1 MSWPKRILAAVFAV
15 TVVGIVVLSLR
26 PKPPPPLK
34 VDVTA
39 VKRGPITR
47 TVTAAGKLL
56 ASTEV
61 KVSSNLSGDILEL
74 TVREGDAVRRGQLL
88 ARIDSQ
94 RYAAQVRQQEA
105 ARASASADLD
115 LERVQLAKIEAEQ
128 KRIERL
134 VASASASTAELERA
148 TADTQSERAKVQA
161 VAQRLA
167 QTDAALSEARHWLE
181 LCTINA
187 PIDGIVTSRQKQV
200 GERVRGSDFSE
211 DVIVIVATLSNME
224 AKVEVGEHEV
234 VYLHVG
240 DKADIEIDAFPD
252 KKWPAQVIE
261 IARNA
266 TIKNPGTEAEVI
278 NFPVRLALTT
288 PVTGALPGMS
298 AQASISTETH
308 DNALMVPVQAVTARL
323 KTELTKEKGPVV
335 ADATPPTTSATD
347 AQPGPKRDRKMQKV
361 VFVTEGGV
369 AKARQVEVG
378 LANDTDIELTSG
390 VNEGDL
396 VVTGPYKVL
405 ARDLTDGRTVEVTEP
420 PKKPTPAPA
429 PAAAGTL
436 AGEAR

>member
-1 MSWPKRILAAVFAV
+1 MSWPKRILAAVFAAA
-15 TVVGIVVLSLR
+15 VVGIVVLSLR

-61 KVSSNLSGDILEL
+61 KVSSNLSGDLLEL
-74 TVREGDAVRRGQLL
+74 TVHEGDAVKRGQLL

-105 ARASASADLD
+105 ARASAAADLE

-134 VASASASTAELERA
+134 VASASASPAELERA

-323 KTELTKEKGPVV
+323 KSELTKEKGAVV
-335 ADATPPTTSATD
+335 ADATPPAESVTD
-347 AQPGPKRDRKMQKV
+347 AQPGPKRDRKMQKL
-361 VFVTEGGV
+361 VFVIERGV

-405 ARDLTDGRTVEVTEP
+405 ARELTDERAVEVTEP
-420 PKKPTPAPA
+420 PKKPAAPA
-429 PAAAGTL
+429 PATAGTL

>member
-1 MSWPKRILAAVFAV
+1 MSWPKRIIAAVFAAAVV
-15 TVVGIVVLSLR
+15 TVVFLSLR

-74 TVREGDAVRRGQLL
+74 TVREGDAVKRGQLL

-105 ARASASADLD
+105 ARASAAADLD
-115 LERVQLAKIEAEQ
+115 LERVQLSKIEAEQ

-240 DKADIEIDAFPD
+240 DKAEIEIDAFPD

-298 AQASISTETH
+298 AQASVSTETH

-323 KTELTKEKGPVV
+323 KSELTKEKGAVV
-335 ADATPPTTSATD
+335 ADATPPATSATD
-347 AQPGPKRDRKMQKV
+347 AQPGPKRDRKMQKL
-361 VFVTEGGV
+361 VFVTEAGV

-390 VNEGDL
+390 VNEGEL

-405 ARDLTDGRTVEVTEP
+405 ARDLTDGRTVEVQEP
-420 PKKPTPAPA
+420 PKKPAPPPPATGPI
-429 PAAAGTL
+429 
-436 AGEAR
+436 AGEPR